1 MFKILTLMYL
11 FTILCS
17 NNILLA
23 SDGYKIIVKVNN
35 EIVSNHDIK
44 KETSYLTALNPKILD
59 IPEDEINNIARQ
71 SLIRE
76 IIKKKEVA
84 KYYEVNY
91 ESLQNFIPLA
101 ENIYARLGF
110 NSVEEFK
117 IHLKKYDLNLEDV
130 LKKLAIESY
139 WNTLIYEKFK
149 NKININEDKIKKR
162 LELEFSNTGKEDLFL
177 LSEIVFAAKDQNEYT
192 DNYKKILETIKI
204 KDFKSAATI
213 YSSSETAKFG
223 GEIGWV
229 SKNDISEKIYKKIST
244 LKINE
249 FTKPFKIGTGF
260 LLLNLDDT
268 KKVERKNN
276 LEEQYKRVLNKE
288 TNRQLTQYST
298 IYYKKLE
305 KKSFIYED

>member
-1 MFKILTLMYL
+1 MYL

-44 KETSYLTALNPKILD
+44 KEISYLTALNPKILD

-76 IIKKKEVA
+76 IIKEKEVA

-101 ENIYARLGF
+101 KNIYTRLGI
-110 NSVEEFK
+110 NSVEEFE

-162 LELEFSNTGKEDLFL
+162 LELEFSNIGKENLFL
-177 LSEIVFAAKDQNEYT
+177 LSEIVFTAKNQDEYA

-204 KDFKSAATI
+204 KDFKSAAII

-223 GEIGWV
+223 GEIGWLR
-229 SKNDISEKIYKKIST
+229 KNDISKKIYKQLST

-249 FTKPFKIGTGF
+249 VTKPIKIATGF
-260 LLLNLDDT
+260 MLIKLDSTKEDNKKINIEEEFNMIVVKESNKQLN
-268 KKVERKNN
+268 
-276 LEEQYKRVLNKE
+276 
-288 TNRQLTQYST
+288 QYST
-298 IYYKKLE
+298 IYFKKIE
-305 KKSFIYED
+305 KQSFINEK